1 MEMES
6 YDFIIAGGGTAGLVL
21 AARLSGDPSQS
32 VFVLEAGSD
41 HSEDFQV
48 KTPAFYAAL
57 LGTDVDRNFASEA
70 QNIGRRMPNVLDSH
84 LKIHCIKNVRVVD
97 ARIVPLLPPGN
108 LLSTVYA
115 VPEKAARLIKEEYG
129 LQ

>member
-70 QNIGRRMPNVLDSH
+70 QVRNAIREAVIALINMCSLDSQ
-84 LKIHCIKNVRVVD
+84 LYW
-97 ARIVPLLPPGN
+97 AGQL
-108 LLSTVYA
+108 A
-115 VPEKAARLIKEEYG
+115 
-129 LQ
+129 